1 MSTST
6 LAATGPKLANCFSP
20 AEIEK
25 IKAEFV
31 QVGVPVR
38 FLDKG
43 RNLNIVTG
51 ELMPKGVNVIYQ
63 TVYWRLTRE
72 TANKIATKLGVRAV
86 FSEG

>member
-6 LAATGPKLANCFSP
+6 VAAIGPKLADFFSP
-20 AEIEK
+20 AELEE

-38 FLDKG
+38 FLDNG
-43 RNLNIVTG
+43 RNLNIATG

-63 TVYWRLTRE
+63 TVYWQLARE
-72 TANKIATKLGVRAV
+72 TANKIATRLGVRAV